1 MHEVEDRNGK
11 KTSDEFFEHL
21 LSSVTCRPSSGFPL
35 PFSTSDIRHPTSGFL
50 SAAQQLSSLAACMR
64 CMLIGCLFLLIV
76 NLVVPAGSAGASD
89 RPFIGAANWGGT
101 GLYEIPNARI
111 LEDGVFRL
119 GYGRADPFGWYTVG
133 MGVLPWLEISGRYTE
148 IEDRPTNLGD
158 GAFGDYKD
166 KAVDL
171 KFQLLGESGSFPALA
186 AGIHDAQ
193 GTRLFPAEY
202 LVASKRLG
210 PLDFTLGVGTGRL
223 GGGATEAGDRALAV
237 LSKEGLKSAGPF
249 GGIEWGVHERV
260 NLMVEYNPVD
270 YEKDPRLGT
279 TKEQPVPEGADWS
292 VNIGARIEVFDG
304 FEVGVSWQ
312 RGDTLGV
319 SAHFNL
325 MLGKSILP
333 KQPDPPVWK
342 TIEAP
347 PFSEENA
354 GARMEAILEEIHQI
368 GFTRAAVFT
377 DGRFLTAE
385 FENTKYL
392 SNEKAAGRVLRVLL
406 AHAPAGI
413 ERIEAVIAKRRMPM
427 SRISIRP
434 GHFDDYLLGKM
445 RPDIFAELIKMETV
459 SSGYLDGR
467 RIMAAAGNNRM
478 LDFDWGIKPEVDT
491 YLNDPSGVFQ
501 YRVGIK
507 PWAQAQLWKGS
518 ALQASY
524 MIPFVSN
531 VESSNI
537 PPPDAVRSDSWKYLG
552 DESSL
557 SSLVYD
563 QTLRLS
569 DRVFGRVTTGYLE
582 PMYAGVGG
590 ELLAFPGKGNIAFGV
605 ESDWARKRI
614 PGTAVELDDDE
625 DYYTI
630 LGNAYFR
637 FAPFD
642 IDMTLRAQYGRFL
655 GGDTG
660 WRFEAKRSYP
670 DTGLEIGAWYSITD
684 TDHFLADFNRGYN
697 DKGVFIRLPARM
709 FTLRE
714 TSVMYNYSFKPWSRD
729 VAATVYHWNPLFEFG
744 SDLMPGVLEK
754 NVRQVEK

>member
-1 MHEVEDRNGK
+1 MR
-11 KTSDEFFEHL
+11 
-21 LSSVTCRPSSGFPL
+21 
-35 PFSTSDIRHPTSGFL
+35 ST
-50 SAAQQLSSLAACMR
+50 
-64 CMLIGCLFLLIV
+64 LISCLFLLIV
-76 NLVVPAGSAGASD
+76 NLALLAGSAGATD

-119 GYGRADPFGWYTVG
+119 GYGQADPFIWYTVG
-133 MGVLPWLEISGRYTE
+133 MGVLPRLEITGRYTE

-171 KFQLLGESGSFPALA
+171 KFQLLRETDSFPALA
-186 AGIHDAQ
+186 VGIHDAQ

-210 PLDFTLGVGTGRL
+210 PFDFTVGVGTGRL
-223 GGGATEAGDRALAV
+223 GEGATEAGDRALAV
-237 LSKEGLKSAGPF
+237 LSRQGLESAGPF
-249 GGIEWGVHERV
+249 GGIEWAVHERV
-260 NLMVEYNPVD
+260 NLMAEYNPID
-270 YEKDPRLGT
+270 YEKDKTSAKG
-279 TKEQPVPEGADWS
+279 VPEGADWP

-304 FEVGVSWQ
+304 FEVGLSWQ
-312 RGDTLGV
+312 RGDTFGF
-319 SAHFNL
+319 SGHFNL

-342 TIEAP
+342 TGEAP
-347 PFSEENA
+347 PFTEETA
-354 GARMEAILEEIHQI
+354 QSRVEAIRREIQQL
-368 GFTRAAVFT
+368 GFRQVAVFT

-385 FENTKYL
+385 FANAKYV
-392 SNEKAAGRVLRVLL
+392 SNQKAAGRVLRVLL
-406 AHAPAGI
+406 VHAPAGI
-413 ERIEAVIAKRRMPM
+413 ERIEAVITKRRMPM

-445 RPDIFAELIKMETV
+445 RPDIFAELLKVETV
-459 SSGYLDGR
+459 SSGYLAGR
-467 RIMAAAGNNRM
+467 RIMAAAGDTWR
-478 LDFDWGIKPEVDT
+478 LDYDWGIKPEFDT

-501 YRVGIK
+501 YRAGLK
-507 PWAQAQLWKGS
+507 PWVQAELWKGS
-518 ALQASY
+518 AFQASY

-552 DESSL
+552 DDSSL
-557 SSLVYD
+557 DSLVYD

-582 PMYAGVGG
+582 PMYAGAGG
-590 ELLAFPGKGNIAFGV
+590 ELLAFLGKGNIALGV
-605 ESDWARKRI
+605 ESDWVKKRV
-614 PGTAVELDDDE
+614 PGTAVELYDDE

-655 GGDTG
+655 GSDTG
-660 WRFEAKRSYP
+660 WRFEAKRTYQDS
-670 DTGLEIGAWYSITD
+670 GLEVGAWYSFTD
-684 TDHFLADFNRGYN
+684 TDDFQAEFNRDYN

-714 TSVMYNYSFKPWSRD
+714 TNVMYYYSFKPWNRD
-729 VAATVYHWNPLFEFG
+729 VAATVYHSNPLFVFG